1 MPPGFLRFVV
11 RRTIFAALLVVV
23 VSSAALGLISAAPG
37 GDLAGF
43 DLTPEI
49 IAAERARLGL
59 DRPFIQQY
67 TDWLAKAIRLD
78 FGESL
83 RYRRPVRHLVR
94 ERAWNTVLLGTAA
107 LLLATLLGIPAG
119 IFTGSRTSAAASLM
133 RGASMVLLS
142 VPPLVTSFVLLYF
155 AARTRWLPVGGLGV
169 AGASAHGMETL
180 VYLALPCLA
189 LALPMA
195 ATLERLQS
203 QTMRDAM
210 TEPSIEAARARGCS
224 IARIVWRHAL
234 RLSLKPVVA
243 LYGIFIGSVLSGS
256 FAVEIVM
263 SWPGLGALTYEAL
276 VARDLYLVAGCAA
289 AGAAFLAAGVLAS
302 DVALAMIDPRV
313 TEAR

>member
-1 MPPGFLRFVV
+1 VI
-11 RRTIFAALLVVV
+11 RRTLFAVLLVVV
-23 VSSAALGLISAAPG
+23 VSSAALALIAAAPG
-37 GDLAGF
+37 GHLAGF
-43 DLTPEI
+43 DLTPEM
-49 IAAERARLGL
+49 IAAERIRLGL

-67 TDWLAKAIRLD
+67 ADWLGKAVRLD

-83 RYRRPVRHLVR
+83 RYRRPVRDLVG
-94 ERAWNTVLLGTAA
+94 ERALNTALLGTAA
-107 LLLATLLGIPAG
+107 LLLATALGIPAG
-119 IFTGSRTSAAASLM
+119 IFTGSRRGAAASLL
-133 RGASMVLLS
+133 RGASMALLS
-142 VPPLVTSFVLLYF
+142 IPPLVTSFVLLYF
-155 AARTRWLPVGGLGV
+155 AARTRWLPVGGFGA
-169 AGASAHGMETL
+169 AGADASAMETL

-203 QTMRDAM
+203 QTMREAL

-224 IARIVWRHAL
+224 IARVVWRHAL

-302 DVALAMIDPRV
+302 DVTLAMIDPRV
-313 TEAR
+313 TEAG

>member
-1 MPPGFLRFVV
+1 VPPGFLPFLI
-11 RRTIFAALLVVV
+11 RRTVFAVLLVVV
-23 VSSAALGLISAAPG
+23 VSSAALALIAAAPG
-37 GDLAGF
+37 GHLAGF
-43 DLTPEI
+43 DLTPEMV
-49 IAAERARLGL
+49 AAERIRLGL
-59 DRPFIQQY
+59 DRPFIEQY
-67 TDWLAKAIRLD
+67 ADWLGKAVRLD

-83 RYRRPVRHLVR
+83 RYRRPVRELIG
-94 ERAWNTVLLGTAA
+94 ERAVNTALLGTAA
-107 LLLATLLGIPAG
+107 LLLATALGIPAG
-119 IFTGSRTSAAASLM
+119 IFTGSRRGAAASLM

-142 VPPLVTSFVLLYF
+142 IPPLVTSFVLLYF
-155 AARTRWLPVGGLGV
+155 AARTRWLPVGGFGV
-169 AGASAHGMETL
+169 AGGDAHAAETL

-203 QTMRDAM
+203 QTMREAL

-224 IARIVWRHAL
+224 IARVVWRHAL

-243 LYGIFIGSVLSGS
+243 LYGIFVGSVLSGS

-289 AGAAFLAAGVLAS
+289 TGAAFLAAGVLAS